1 MKGQQSAISSQKQ
14 EARGSSCL
22 LSLVSYLFFFCFLFS
37 AYCLLSPDAFAETE
51 KLSSKDEPI
60 EITADSL
67 TYDKAK
73 DTYYAEGHVL
83 VVQGKSSIRADKM
96 TVDMKAS
103 HATAYGNVETIDEG
117 GNTLKGDNLEINI
130 DTKIGVVING
140 TIFFKE
146 GNVHI
151 TGEEI
156 KKTGNQS
163 YSVYRGNF
171 TTCDCEADESP
182 AWSFYSADADVTLG
196 KYLTAWN
203 TLFYVKSA
211 PVFYF
216 PYLIFPVETERES
229 GFLPPRVG
237 YSQVRGFEL
246 DNSFFWAISE
256 STDATF
262 YLDIE
267 NIRGIGKGIE
277 YRYALSKNTDG
288 EFYFYHFT
296 ENDIDRVREFRK
308 GSDNL
313 SRPRT
318 AGNDRW
324 FLQYNHNQL
333 LPGDI
338 ILKAYIKR
346 VSDDEYFIDF
356 GRNFEERSLESLES
370 NISLTKTW
378 NAFNLVTQF
387 RYFDNLLAADESMT
401 LQRLPEVNLTGR
413 DQQIMDT
420 PFHFSM
426 ESSFVNFD
434 REEGITAQRVDLHPT
449 ISLPLNPGGY
459 FELTPSAGGRET
471 FYWLNNQPKDSYY
484 DRTLYDLNADIT
496 TTFVRIIPWDEGGA
510 EQGFEKMK
518 HTIRPKITYTYIP
531 AVVQDDL
538 PSFDGV
544 DRIAARSTFTYS
556 LNSILTGKFIDGS
569 SSSYRDFVYLD
580 LSQSY
585 DINEATRKL
594 VSATDQNKPFSDVSG
609 EVRLQPVSW
618 TLITAKGMYDTY
630 EDWMNQYDASLG
642 LWDRRGDRLDVSYRY
657 TRNPSPAKATE
668 YLDLSL
674 RLKLTQPVDLTYRN
688 RYSYSDQNTIEAVY
702 GLEYQHQC
710 WGAQL
715 TYTERLEEKV
725 IFLTFNLLGI
735 GQVGDLSGSMQ

>member
-14 EARGSSCL
+14 EARGSSCI

-60 EITADSL
+60 ERTADSIN
-67 TYDKAK
+67 YDKAK

-103 HATAYGNVETIDEG
+103 HATAYGNVETIDE
-117 GNTLKGDNLEINI
+117 
-130 DTKIGVVING
+130 
-140 TIFFKE
+140 E

-237 YSQVRGFEL
+237 YSQVRGFEP

-346 VSDDEYFIDF
+346 VSDYEYFIDF

-387 RYFDNLLAADESMT
+387 RY
-401 LQRLPEVNLTGR
+401 
-413 DQQIMDT
+413 
-420 PFHFSM
+420 
-426 ESSFVNFD
+426 
-434 REEGITAQRVDLHPT
+434 
-449 ISLPLNPGGY
+449 
-459 FELTPSAGGRET
+459 
-471 FYWLNNQPKDSYY
+471 
-484 DRTLYDLNADIT
+484 
-496 TTFVRIIPWDEGGA
+496 
-510 EQGFEKMK
+510 
-518 HTIRPKITYTYIP
+518 
-531 AVVQDDL
+531 
-538 PSFDGV
+538 
-544 DRIAARSTFTYS
+544 
-556 LNSILTGKFIDGS
+556 
-569 SSSYRDFVYLD
+569 
-580 LSQSY
+580 
-585 DINEATRKL
+585 
-594 VSATDQNKPFSDVSG
+594 
-609 EVRLQPVSW
+609 
-618 TLITAKGMYDTY
+618 
-630 EDWMNQYDASLG
+630 
-642 LWDRRGDRLDVSYRY
+642 
-657 TRNPSPAKATE
+657 
-668 YLDLSL
+668 
-674 RLKLTQPVDLTYRN
+674 
-688 RYSYSDQNTIEAVY
+688 
-702 GLEYQHQC
+702 
-710 WGAQL
+710 
-715 TYTERLEEKV
+715 
-725 IFLTFNLLGI
+725 
-735 GQVGDLSGSMQ
+735 